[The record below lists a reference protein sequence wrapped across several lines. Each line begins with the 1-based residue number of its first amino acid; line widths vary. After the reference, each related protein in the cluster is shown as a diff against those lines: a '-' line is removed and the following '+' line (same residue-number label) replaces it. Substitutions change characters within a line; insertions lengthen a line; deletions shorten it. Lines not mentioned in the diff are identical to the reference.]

1 MSALQEQAVQMI
13 RALPDSEVSFFLD
26 VLRRLLP
33 RNTEDAQP
41 LETPEDTRRPLTY
54 EEVVAALEEAN
65 AEAQKPGYEES
76 LIDHETFIKNMRRI
90 ANGLQD

>member
-41 LETPEDTRRPLTY
+41 LETPEDTRRPLSY

-65 AEAQKPGYEES
+65 AEAKKPGYKES
-76 LIDHETFIKNMRRI
+76 LIGEEEFLKEMRGI
-90 ANGLQD
+90 VDGDQV